1 MFLSKESESRDL
13 VFKIHENIIRADEK
27 LRALVDKQQIDSNQ
41 IRELIKDLIKKYDNL
56 EDRITVLE
64 KEGVKI
70 SVFWKIWQI
79 TGPIAITILLQVL
92 FWLVTSR

>member
-1 MFLSKESESRDL
+1 MSKDNESRDL
-13 VFKIHENIIRADEK
+13 IFKIHENIIRADEK

-41 IRELIKDLIKKYDNL
+41 IRELIKDLIKKYDIL
-56 EDRITVLE
+56 EDRVTILE
-64 KEGVKI
+64 KEGVKV

-92 FWLVTSR
+92 FWLVSSR

>member
-56 EDRITVLE
+56 EDRVTVLE

-70 SVFWKIWQI
+70 SVFWKLWQI
-79 TGPIAITILLQVL
+79 TGPIAITVLLQVL